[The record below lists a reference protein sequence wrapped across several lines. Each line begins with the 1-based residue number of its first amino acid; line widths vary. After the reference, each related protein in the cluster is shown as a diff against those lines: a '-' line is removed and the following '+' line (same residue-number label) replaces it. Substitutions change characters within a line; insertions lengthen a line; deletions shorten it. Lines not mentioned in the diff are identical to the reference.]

1 MSISI
6 VFLGTGAAVP
16 TAKRSLP
23 AVLLQRGNEQLMFD
37 CGEGVQ
43 RQMMVAKLSLHKK
56 LGIYITHLHGDHL
69 LGLPGLLQT
78 MALMDR
84 RKPVEVYGPAGLAY
98 FLNCLKEA
106 LQFQLTFDVNIH
118 EITDSS
124 LVCDNVEY
132 SVVAARSNHAMTSF
146 SYRFSEK
153 PRPGRFHP
161 EKAEALGVPQ
171 GEAWSRL
178 QHGFEFVFP
187 NGRKVTPGEVAD
199 KPRKGRKFVY
209 TGDTRPFPGF
219 SSFAAEADLVVH
231 EATFDDALAEK
242 AEVDGHSTPG
252 QAAAQAKTANAKR
265 LVLTHISA
273 RYSDV
278 TLLLEQAKKVFPNTL
293 VAEDFLELELV
304 LGE

>member
-132 SVVAARSNHAMTSF
+132 SVVAARSNHAMTSLVTGLAKSPDQAGF
-146 SYRFSEK
+146 ILKKR
-153 PRPGRFHP
+153 
-161 EKAEALGVPQ
+161 
-171 GEAWSRL
+171 RL
-178 QHGFEFVFP
+178 WVFP
-187 NGRKVTPGEVAD
+187 KVKPGVDSNMGSNLYFQTDARLRLE
-199 KPRKGRKFVY
+199 KLRTSLGKG
-209 TGDTRPFPGF
+209 GN
-219 SSFAAEADLVVH
+219 SF
-231 EATFDDALAEK
+231 T
-242 AEVDGHSTPG
+242 
-252 QAAAQAKTANAKR
+252 Q
-265 LVLTHISA
+265 
-273 RYSDV
+273 V
-278 TLLLEQAKKVFPNTL
+278 TQDRFRVFPVSL
-293 VAEDFLELELV
+293 LRQIWWFMKPLLMMLWRRRRR
-304 LGE
+304 